1 LKIGAAVTTEVDHT
15 RRDAT
20 RRAHSATHLLHYA
33 LRRVLGE
40 QAQQKGSL
48 VEPDRFRF
56 DFTSGR
62 ALTPEER
69 VRIEDLVNDKV
80 LVNAPVETEV
90 LPVDQAKK
98 RGAMAIFE
106 EKYGDVVRVLTMT
119 SDSVE
124 LCGGTHA
131 RATGDIG
138 LFKIV
143 TEGGIAAGVRRIEAR
158 TGLEALKYVRSLET
172 TLGQAAAAAKSSG
185 TELVDKIE
193 KLVARERELDKKV
206 VELSK
211 KMALGGGGG
220 GGEAALLGQAR
231 DVAGIKVLAVAVDVA
246 DGGALREL
254 AEKLRDKLGD
264 SVVLVGSKSGPKA
277 QLVLTV
283 ARGLVPRLKAPEL
296 IRPLAQ
302 IVGGS
307 GGGRPDMAQAG
318 GTDTSKLD
326 EALAGLPGVVEAAL
340 TAAAQP
346 QA

>member
-1 LKIGAAVTTEVDHT
+1 
-15 RRDAT
+15 
-20 RRAHSATHLLHYA
+20 
-33 LRRVLGE
+33 
-40 QAQQKGSL
+40 
-48 VEPDRFRF
+48 
-56 DFTSGR
+56 
-62 ALTPEER
+62 
-69 VRIEDLVNDKV
+69 
-80 LVNAPVETEV
+80 
-90 LPVDQAKK
+90 
-98 RGAMAIFE
+98 
-106 EKYGDVVRVLTMT
+106 
-119 SDSVE
+119 
-124 LCGGTHA
+124 
-131 RATGDIG
+131 
-138 LFKIV
+138 
-143 TEGGIAAGVRRIEAR
+143 
-158 TGLEALKYVRSLET
+158 
-172 TLGQAAAAAKSSG
+172 
-185 TELVDKIE
+185 
-193 KLVARERELDKKV
+193 
-206 VELSK
+206 
-211 KMALGGGGG
+211 
-220 GGEAALLGQAR
+220 
-231 DVAGIKVLAVAVDVA
+231 VAGIKVLAVAVDVA